1 MYESIGGNKRI
12 GGTFCSKL
20 INEESQISAYRW
32 DFFSFSNK
40 RPVRLFGTLEYLQGT
55 RHGGLYLLE
64 MKTCDRAAQHD
75 LHNFVMQKWFWKAC
89 LCNTQQ

>member
-32 DFFSFSNK
+32 DFFLFSNK
-40 RPVRLFGTLEYLQGT
+40 RPVRLFGTLEYMYHKLLQGILSARLLT
-55 RHGGLYLLE
+55 GYLQRILE
-64 MKTCDRAAQHD
+64 ILNGILSNKMDI
-75 LHNFVMQKWFWKAC
+75 M
-89 LCNTQQ
+89 